1 MRVDSHRFAGR
12 RGEFDVLSA
21 AWERARAGA
30 AGVVLVA
37 GEAGGESASELA
49 QIRLFEFLL
58 QLLSGLGQDGP
69 VLLIVE
75 DVHWAD
81 HSTLDF

>member
-1 MRVDSHRFAGR
+1 M
-12 RGEFDVLSA
+12 
-21 AWERARAGA
+21 
-30 AGVVLVA
+30 VLVA